1 MTQKQIDILK
11 SIEQEFNRIN
21 EQEVVDNNDLI
32 AQIEN
37 RVDSKRKLRLELGV
51 VDTVNKLAVE
61 AVKNSIVD
69 KLIPVVRKYGFNLEV
84 NDCGHSG
91 NVCYGVR
98 VVCNGCKDS
107 DGRTILVE
115 GWVRGVWT
123 SEDGIVYIKS
133 PIPKFERDYCR
144 DSIASEDALVSHF
157 VDGIVKAL
165 KTKV

>member
-1 MTQKQIDILK
+1 MTQKQIEILK

-21 EQEVVDNNDLI
+21 AQEVVDNNDLI

-69 KLIPVVRKYGFNLEV
+69 KLKPIVLKYGFNLEFT
-84 NDCGHSG
+84 DCGHSG
-91 NVCYGVR
+91 NVCYGIKVI
-98 VVCNGCKDS
+98 CNGCKDR
-107 DGRTILVE
+107 DGRTIDAE
-115 GWVRGVWT
+115 GWVRGAWT
-123 SEDGIVYIKS
+123 SEDGISYTKS
-133 PIPKFERDYCR
+133 PIPIFEKAYCR
-144 DSIASEDALVSHF
+144 DKVSSEDALISHF
-157 VDGIVKAL
+157 VDGIVNAL

>member
-1 MTQKQIDILK
+1 MTQKQIEILK

-21 EQEVVDNNDLI
+21 EQEVVDTNDLI

-69 KLIPVVRKYGFNLEV
+69 KLRPVVKKYGFNLETYEGGRG
-84 NDCGHSG
+84 DDY
-91 NVCYGVR
+91 YGIR
-98 VVCNGCKDS
+98 VICNGCTER
-107 DGRTILVE
+107 DGTRIYVE
-115 GWVRGVWT
+115 GWVHAKK
-123 SEDGIVYIKS
+123 SSKDGITYAYS
-133 PIPKFERDYCR
+133 PIPRFEIKYMTTVV
-144 DSIASEDALVSHF
+144 ASEDALISHF
-157 VDGIVKAL
+157 VDGIVNAL